1 MRSSF
6 SEGSNHSGLYS
17 ETQQTQDKYKDE
29 IFKEVLIS
37 LTKEQKELPCK
48 LFYDDQGS
56 RLFEEISGSEEY
68 YLTRT
73 EISILNDNVEEIAR
87 CIGENTVILEPG
99 SGSSKKVRI
108 ILENLKDPVGYIP
121 VDISGCL
128 LTESAKE
135 LSDKFGDLTV
145 VPIAADYTKPFSIP
159 KIGPD
164 YDKIV
169 CYYPGSTIG
178 NFLPEQCVEFLK
190 NIASLCGRKSGL
202 LIGFDLKKDK
212 ATVEKAYNDKKGLT
226 ARFNLNILSNLNE
239 VLSTDFDLNK
249 WQHSAFY
256 NEGKGRVEMHLK
268 STENQTVRL
277 NGTAVSFR
285 KHETIHTENSYK
297 FSVEEFEKL
306 IEDIYTLKNH
316 WTDDLKRF
324 AVCFFEAK

>member
-6 SEGSNHSGLYS
+6 SEHSGLHL
-17 ETQQTQDKYKDE
+17 ETQQTQDEHKDE

-56 RLFEEISGSEEY
+56 ELFEEISGSEEY

-73 EISILNDNVEEIAR
+73 EVSILNDNVEEIAR

-99 SGSSKKVRI
+99 SGSSRKVRI

-121 VDISGCL
+121 VDISASL

-159 KIGPD
+159 KIAPD

-178 NFLPEQCVEFLK
+178 NFLPKQCVEFLK

-212 ATVEKAYNDKKGLT
+212 TTIERAYNDKKGLT

-239 VLSTDFDLNK
+239 VLKTDFDLNK

-256 NEGKGRVEMHLK
+256 NEDKGRVEMHLK
-268 STENQTVRL
+268 STENQTVRV
-277 NGTAVSFR
+277 NGSAVSFR